1 MKSIKKRPILFT
13 TIIILFITVMFF
25 GKTTIE
31 ETEYW
36 KEKYTDLEKSHKEL
50 SILLSNK
57 NNEKDVE
64 IIEEKKADGS
74 YKKVKRVRSKKTSSI
89 SSVNSTEDF
98 VTKKEVVR
106 EKEKKRVVVNPK
118 KLNFAV
124 GLDSTIQP
132 YVTIDYMFRPPFL
145 VGGHVKKNGQFG
157 IHIGISF

>member
-98 VTKKEVVR
+98 VTKKE
-106 EKEKKRVVVNPK
+106 
-118 KLNFAV
+118 ASC
-124 GLDSTIQP
+124 GQP
-132 YVTIDYMFRPPFL
+132 
-145 VGGHVKKNGQFG
+145 
-157 IHIGISF
+157 